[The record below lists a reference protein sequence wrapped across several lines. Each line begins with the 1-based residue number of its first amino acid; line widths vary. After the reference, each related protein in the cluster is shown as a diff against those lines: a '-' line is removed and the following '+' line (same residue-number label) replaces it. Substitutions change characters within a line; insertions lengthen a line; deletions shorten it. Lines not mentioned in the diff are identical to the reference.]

1 MGCCISSSQNS
12 QNPQG
17 NSHYFQTSDIPHLTI
32 LEEETIVKEVV
43 LSETP
48 RITKPI
54 LPVGSPPL
62 MKSPIPSSPES
73 SIGPK
78 RRENEEEISD
88 IELSLSGVSDFLSF
102 SAIDGVLS
110 TATVTAATM
119 RREKEELVG
128 PPIYGSRKKSSS
140 GDFTGAM
147 GRLGKMRSPEKKSSF
162 APARGN
168 RGSPPKRRVSAEVGR
183 RRLGAPCTRGFGDG
197 DRCMMEK
204 HVPWDTR
211 APGCRSTDAYAVKS
225 RRVIE
230 EPNNAVSGAVVESL
244 ENPLVSLECFIFL

>member
-12 QNPQG
+12 HNPQP
-17 NSHYFQTSDIPHLTI
+17 NSHHFQASDIPHLTI

-48 RITKPI
+48 KITKPI
-54 LPVGSPPL
+54 LPAGSPPL

-73 SIGPK
+73 SIDPK
-78 RRENEEEISD
+78 RIINEQEISD

-110 TATVTAATM
+110 TSTVKTATM
-119 RREKEELVG
+119 RRGKEEVVG
-128 PPIYGSRKKSSS
+128 PPVHGRRKKSFS
-140 GDFTGAM
+140 GDVTGAL
-147 GRLGKMRSPEKKSSF
+147 GRLGKMSSPEKKSSF

-168 RGSPPKRRVSAEVGR
+168 GGSPPKRGVTAEVGR
-183 RRLGAPCTRGFGDG
+183 RRLGSPGNRGFGDG
-197 DRCMMEK
+197 DRCMLEK
-204 HVPWDTR
+204 GVPLKTR
-211 APGCRSTDAYAVKS
+211 APGCRSTDANAVKS

-230 EPNNAVSGAVVESL
+230 EAKDAVWGAAVESL